1 MRLVSGTYTHQIEE
15 KGKTYVVTT
24 GTYEIDPTSAQRLLN
39 TTGKQRPI
47 YKANV
52 RKITRAHINKLWK
65 YLGDTIKLDQYGNL
79 LDGAHRLQ
87 AAIDA
92 GVTIIVMIVSG
103 LPAQYFEY
111 MDTSKSRGIKDAL
124 TIHGVKNAEVTR
136 QVLTFLWQLGNTS
149 NPKEIP
155 TPPEAVLLFN
165 KFGDLHTNALSAH
178 VARGTKGKLAHF
190 NGGAVGVLSYIY
202 RTTNPDKEALFWKG
216 VLEGLDIQSP
226 DDPRKV
232 LRDYVNEMTR
242 ARTRADYRI
251 SAMDCAVWIHY
262 AWKNWLAGKGLKSFQ
277 VDIKTAEI
285 TSELHAIGASLLE
298 DQGYLLAANEG

>member
-15 KGKTYVVTT
+15 NGKTYVVTT

-136 QVLTFLWQLGNTS
+136 RVLTFLWQLGNTS

-155 TPPEAVLLFN
+155 TP
-165 KFGDLHTNALSAH
+165 
-178 VARGTKGKLAHF
+178 RGSPLIQQVRRPAYQRIVCPRCPRNKGKLAHF

>member
-15 KGKTYVVTT
+15 NGKTYVVTT

-155 TPPEAVLLFN
+155 TPPRQSSYSTSSETCIPTHCLPTLPEEQ
-165 KFGDLHTNALSAH
+165 
-178 VARGTKGKLAHF
+178 RGNLPTSMVEQLGYSPTFIAQLTPIRKRCSGRAF
-190 NGGAVGVLSYIY
+190 WRGWIY
-202 RTTNPDKEALFWKG
+202 NPLTTPEK
-216 VLEGLDIQSP
+216 
-226 DDPRKV
+226 
-232 LRDYVNEMTR
+232 Y
-242 ARTRADYRI
+242 
-251 SAMDCAVWIHY
+251 
-262 AWKNWLAGKGLKSFQ
+262 
-277 VDIKTAEI
+277 
-285 TSELHAIGASLLE
+285 
-298 DQGYLLAANEG
+298 